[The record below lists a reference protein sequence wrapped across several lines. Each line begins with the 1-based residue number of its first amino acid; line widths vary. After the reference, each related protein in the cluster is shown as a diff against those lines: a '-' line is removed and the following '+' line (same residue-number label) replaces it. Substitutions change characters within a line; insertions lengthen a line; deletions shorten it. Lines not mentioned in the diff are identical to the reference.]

1 MTVNILNKPT
11 TPNKDPKVI
20 LVKSTIVSGLHF
32 KKKIKRTNEIVLVK
46 KERYVIRKGTETDC
60 RFFFQRTLL

>member
-1 MTVNILNKPT
+1 MTVNILNKPI

-32 KKKIKRTNEIVLVK
+32 KKKIKRTSEITLVK
-46 KERYVIRKGTETDC
+46 KSDT
-60 RFFFQRTLL
+60 